1 MTTLERSHSCT
12 SSTSLSMSS
21 PRPSRRE
28 TTPPGSELSLF
39 HLHDRMNQLDSRV
52 LELRSTVLTKDGYVD
67 RRNREDEHI
76 RREFEAHRAISHR
89 IDLNVVALRSDVD
102 QIKTSIFQLKT
113 SLGQS
118 ATETVFL
125 RGDVDR
131 MEKSVDQLH
140 VDLEQIRTE
149 SCATRID
156 ISKLQSASSQLRTDL
171 VTIEHKLSRQMKS
184 MEHHFNARMDSI
196 ESRMRHSD
204 RVRFNS
210 LAHTILAP
218 ISPVPVITNDGA
230 LEWPKYFPRTVWKF
244 WCLKK
249 RSRVHRLVELAE
261 FYELGGYQ
269 DWSRMHQT
277 DMFVDSDSSDSS
289 DGSFVISR
297 EEAVRRFPEAAHQA
311 LAATLGL
318 VYYKIRNEVGEGPNP
333 VPSRPLKRQQEDVA
347 SASTGP
353 RSNKPV
359 KMPRRPSVSDT
370 FLQRLITGPSV
381 AESKSSVSEEFDKLG
396 WNPFSD
402 VSEDAMSKLRSIDP
416 QDIGT
421 VLRAL
426 EQGHLKL
433 KPSGSEKARM
443 SPTESKASHGLGKSV
458 EQPEVPTVPN
468 TVPTQPIS
476 SQSSKAKPASVADI
490 PETASD
496 SDSSTS

>member
-1 MTTLERSHSCT
+1 M
-12 SSTSLSMSS
+12 
-21 PRPSRRE
+21 
-28 TTPPGSELSLF
+28 
-39 HLHDRMNQLDSRV
+39 HL
-52 LELRSTVLTKDGYVD
+52 
-67 RRNREDEHI
+67 
-76 RREFEAHRAISHR
+76 
-89 IDLNVVALRSDVD
+89 
-102 QIKTSIFQLKT
+102 
-113 SLGQS
+113 
-118 ATETVFL
+118 
-125 RGDVDR
+125 
-131 MEKSVDQLH
+131 
-140 VDLEQIRTE
+140 
-149 SCATRID
+149 
-156 ISKLQSASSQLRTDL
+156 
-171 VTIEHKLSRQMKS
+171 
-184 MEHHFNARMDSI
+184 
-196 ESRMRHSD
+196 
-204 RVRFNS
+204 
-210 LAHTILAP
+210 
-218 ISPVPVITNDGA
+218 
-230 LEWPKYFPRTVWKF
+230 
-244 WCLKK
+244 
-249 RSRVHRLVELAE
+249 VHRLVELAE

-443 SPTESKASHGLGKSV
+443 SPTESKARMSSTESKASHGLGKSV

-476 SQSSKAKPASVADI
+476 SQSSKAKPASVA
-490 PETASD
+490 ETASD